1 MKFLHLGDLHLGK
14 RVYGYSMLD
23 DQRFALEQV
32 VRMAAQNRV
41 DAVVI
46 AGDIYDKTVPPGEAV
61 SLFDW
66 FFTQLC
72 ERNITVLAVSG
83 NHDSGERLNFG
94 KTLLSQQGMHLVGT
108 FDGTVASVTLT
119 DRAQCRVQFH
129 LLPWLRPMEW
139 REAMQL
145 EQSTQQ
151 CVMDAMGAWHTAC
164 AGCTHVC
171 DGWRRDAGAVG
182 LGDCSGRRRRC
193 GGCSA
198 V

>member
-66 FFTQLC
+66 IFHA
-72 ERNITVLAVSG
+72 AVRTKYHG
-83 NHDSGERLNFG
+83 FGGER
-94 KTLLSQQGMHLVGT
+94 
-108 FDGTVASVTLT
+108 
-119 DRAQCRVQFH
+119 
-129 LLPWLRPMEW
+129 
-139 REAMQL
+139 
-145 EQSTQQ
+145 QS
-151 CVMDAMGAWHTAC
+151 
-164 AGCTHVC
+164 
-171 DGWRRDAGAVG
+171 RFR
-182 LGDCSGRRRRC
+182 
-193 GGCSA
+193 
-198 V
+198 

>member
-32 VRMAAQNRV
+32 VRMAAQHQV

-46 AGDIYDKTVPPGEAV
+46 AGDIYDKTVPSGEAV

-66 FFTQLC
+66 LFTQLC

-83 NHDSGERLNFG
+83 NHDSGERLDFG
-94 KTLLSQQGMHLVGT
+94 KTLLSQQGMHLIGT

-119 DRAQCRVQFH
+119 DRCNHGIGLAENHPWTRECLQF
-129 LLPWLRPMEW
+129 LSL
-139 REAMQL
+139 
-145 EQSTQQ
+145 
-151 CVMDAMGAWHTAC
+151 V
-164 AGCTHVC
+164 
-171 DGWRRDAGAVG
+171 
-182 LGDCSGRRRRC
+182 
-193 GGCSA
+193 
-198 V
+198 

>member
-32 VRMAAQNRV
+32 VRMAAQHQA

-46 AGDIYDKTVPPGEAV
+46 AGDIYDKTVPSGEAV

-83 NHDSGERLNFG
+83 NHDSGERLDFG
-94 KTLLSQQGMHLVGT
+94 KTLLSQQGMHLIGT

-119 DRAQCRVQFH
+119 DREQCRVQFH

-139 REAMQL
+139 RETMQL

-151 CVMDAMGAWHTAC
+151 CVMEAALARIAAWK
-164 AGCTHVC
+164 
-171 DGWRRDAGAVG
+171 
-182 LGDCSGRRRRC
+182 
-193 GGCSA
+193 
-198 V
+198 